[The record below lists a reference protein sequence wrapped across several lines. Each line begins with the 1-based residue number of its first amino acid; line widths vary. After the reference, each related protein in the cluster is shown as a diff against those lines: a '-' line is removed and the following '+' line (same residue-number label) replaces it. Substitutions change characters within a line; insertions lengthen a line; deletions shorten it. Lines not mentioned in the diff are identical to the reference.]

1 MLVSSSVVIQQND
14 NSITRSGSGLLLSGS
29 DVYVRGTPFGDH
41 CLRLFMN
48 STLVGCVCLS
58 LTVSYQW
65 DVKVLRYIVRTP
77 SECVCVCVCVCVC
90 ECVCVCV
97 CVCMFVCVCVCVC
110 MCVHGCIL
118 CTHRNNILLC
128 SSVCTF

>member
-1 MLVSSSVVIQQND
+1 MCMLNVYILYVSSMFSLHRDSDLSN
-14 NSITRSGSGLLLSGS
+14 TRSPVTAGS

-65 DVKVLRYIVRTP
+65 DVKVLRY
-77 SECVCVCVCVCVC
+77 
-90 ECVCVCV
+90 
-97 CVCMFVCVCVCVC
+97 M
-110 MCVHGCIL
+110 
-118 CTHRNNILLC
+118 
-128 SSVCTF
+128 